1 MSFHFSVAF
10 KTLAGFV
17 LLAIVIVIVGV
28 GGLNSIDE
36 LNHQV
41 QKVTDRDIPEL
52 SLRFN
57 QSLSLS
63 QANEALLTYLQSD
76 KEAQMQRQV
85 ENFEDKFSRFEQIIT
100 DSNALSVTGKTQAI
114 IEEVKISSNVYYQH
128 AKKVISDH
136 KAQLILNYQVTEQ
149 LQKLQNKL
157 ETINKFSQ
165 KISPLIS
172 ENPPAVQALRQ
183 LITSAN
189 QVRVEFRQYQLNGDI
204 ARLQSQGER
213 LNSQIKNEFTQFQD
227 LEPKAKFLKQ
237 HIDQLLVLM
246 EPNKGLLFSYTTA
259 HLLKKDLNTH
269 IVGAKEQL
277 AITQHNSQIL
287 VDQAIT
293 TSQQSRE
300 ESNQVFTTTRTLIL
314 VLICVSLIVAAVTG
328 YTIYRTIQKPLKRIS
343 EQLKFLGKGDMSVVF
358 DAHNNDEFGLLGQDL
373 NMLVK
378 NLRALLEQVVNKST
392 ELEETANINSSISH
406 ETTSSMR
413 QQSEKLSAT
422 FQSAEHLKL
431 SVDKIA
437 EQVSLT
443 LQAVANCHSLT
454 EQANQDVS
462 KTSGSIT
469 TQAQE
474 IASVVEESQQLEA
487 NSKQIDVILVTINA
501 IAEQTNLLALNAA
514 IEAARA
520 GEHGRGFAV
529 VADEVRALASR
540 TQNSTAEI
548 QETVEMMKRQ
558 IANVYRSL
566 QSTHTKAS
574 NCVVMA
580 NASGDSI
587 KSLQDS
593 ITVIQQM
600 STDIDAITEEQSET
614 VLEVNQHIEEINQA
628 AERTAIGAKEA
639 ALSSDK
645 LLEISQVQH
654 SLTKHFIF

>member
-1 MSFHFSVAF
+1 MSFHFSIAF

-17 LLAIVIVIVGV
+17 SLAIVIVIVGV
-28 GGLNSIDE
+28 GGLSSINE

-57 QSLSLS
+57 QSLSIS
-63 QANEALLTYLQSD
+63 QANEALLIYLQSD
-76 KEAQMQRQV
+76 EEVQMQQQIAH
-85 ENFEDKFSRFEQIIT
+85 FKDKFSRFEQIIT
-100 DSNALSVTGKTQAI
+100 DSNALSVTDQTQAI
-114 IEEVKISSNVYYQH
+114 VEEVKISSNVYYQH
-128 AKKVISDH
+128 AKKVISAH
-136 KAQLILNYQVTEQ
+136 KAQLIVEYQVTKQ
-149 LQKLQNKL
+149 LQKLQSKL
-157 ETINKFSQ
+157 EIINKFSQ
-165 KISPLIS
+165 KITPLIS
-172 ENPPAVQALRQ
+172 ENPAAVQALRK

-204 ARLQSQGER
+204 ERLKNQGQR
-213 LNSQIKNEFTQFQD
+213 LNSQIKSEFKQFQD
-227 LEPKAKFLKQ
+227 LENKAKFLKQ
-237 HIDQLLVLM
+237 HIDQLLILLD
-246 EPNKGLLFSYTTA
+246 PNEGLLLSYATSYQ
-259 HLLKKDLNTH
+259 LEKDLN
-269 IVGAKEQL
+269 IQIIGAKKQL
-277 AITQHNSQIL
+277 EIAQRNSQTL
-287 VDQAIT
+287 VDRAIK

-300 ESNQVFTTTRTLIL
+300 ESNQVLSTTRTLIL

-328 YTIYRTIQKPLKRIS
+328 YTIYQTIQRPLKRIS
-343 EQLKFLGKGDMSVVF
+343 KQLKYLGKGDMSVVF
-358 DAHNNDEFGLLGQDL
+358 DAHSNDEFGLLGKDL
-373 NMLVK
+373 NMLVE
-378 NLRALLEQVVNKST
+378 NLRALLEQVVNKSM
-392 ELEETANINSSISH
+392 ELEETANTNSAISH

-413 QQSEKLSAT
+413 QQSEKLAAT
-422 FQSAEHLKL
+422 SQSAEHLQL
-431 SVDKIA
+431 SVEKIA

-443 LQAVANCHSLT
+443 LEAVAHCYSLT
-454 EQANQDVS
+454 EQADKDVS
-462 KTSGSIT
+462 QTSGSIT
-469 TQAQE
+469 MQAQE

-548 QETVEMMKRQ
+548 KETVEMMKRQ

-580 NASGDSI
+580 NTSSDSI

-614 VLEVNQHIEEINQA
+614 VLKVNQHIDDINQA
-628 AERTAIGAKEA
+628 AERTVTGAREA
-639 ALSSDK
+639 AISSDK
-645 LLEISQVQH
+645 LLEISRVQY
-654 SLTKHFIF
+654 SLTQHFIF